1 LKERRLKSFQK
12 NPFSIFRTVKEHFVK
27 FLIYFLNVCLSIL
40 KGAVDDFIVS
50 NKPSG
55 IKIAHVGVESLF
67 SLTPKL
73 IFMKTKTMAV
83 SLMLTFFSCSLF
95 AQNQTDTV
103 PQTNPTDSVP
113 KTDTVRTDTSSVSA
127 FINKI
132 KETKSVSQSNRAFTD
147 AIVYATFPAKE
158 NEETISAK

>member
-1 LKERRLKSFQK
+1 MFM
-12 NPFSIFRTVKEHFVK
+12 
-27 FLIYFLNVCLSIL
+27 
-40 KGAVDDFIVS
+40 DS
-50 NKPSG
+50 NKPRG
-55 IKIAHVGVESLF
+55 IKIASIGIELLF

-103 PQTNPTDSVP
+103 PPTNPTDSVP
-113 KTDTVRTDTSSVSA
+113 KTDTVRTDTSSVSL
-127 FINKI
+127 FINKA
-132 KETKSVSQSNRAFTD
+132 KEAKSVSQSNRAFTD

-158 NEETISAK
+158 NEETVSAK

>member
-1 LKERRLKSFQK
+1 M
-12 NPFSIFRTVKEHFVK
+12 
-27 FLIYFLNVCLSIL
+27 
-40 KGAVDDFIVS
+40 DS
-50 NKPSG
+50 NKPRG
-55 IKIAHVGVESLF
+55 IKIASIGIELLF

-113 KTDTVRTDTSSVSA
+113 KTDTVRTDTSSVSI
-127 FINKI
+127 FINKA
-132 KETKSVSQSNRAFTD
+132 KEAKSVSQSNRAFTD

-158 NEETISAK
+158 NEETVSAK